1 MIRIITFLLGFYVS
15 SLLKRY
21 WTKVSRVPD
30 AEDAL
35 VALGG
40 LTTEKAE
47 EVTKVT
53 SPSGVNEAKKM
64 VARYCLLAWT
74 MCFNTFSQ
82 PLAENFG
89 RVDQLVEKGLL
100 TEEEQAQLLEVPTKA
115 AGEERRVARLAS
127 DMWWVPLAWAINLV
141 NKTGNEKAPAEQ
153 RVLKDCPA
161 MVSHLVRYKLAL
173 DENKSMAE
181 NRLPNFYQQT
191 MHIVLY
197 IWIFCS
203 IGMAQDPT
211 HYLEKGKSG
220 IDIGFNQTG
229 TTGGLLLQLVR
240 NFPFTEMCIQGVLLG
255 WLFIADILNNPFGY
269 NLDYDTDLTEEL
281 EVNIWR
287 CSATLEQQAAQHP
300 AQTQRSPGEHR
311 EELWARIRPGQAG

>member
-53 SPSGVNEAKKM
+53 SPGGVNEAKKM

-100 TEEEQAQLLEVPTKA
+100 TEEEQAQLLEVLLLLPLPLPPPLLLLIPLLILLLLLLIKVPTKA

-161 MVSHLVRYKLAL
+161 MVSHLVR
-173 DENKSMAE
+173 
-181 NRLPNFYQQT
+181 
-191 MHIVLY
+191 
-197 IWIFCS
+197 W
-203 IGMAQDPT
+203 G
-211 HYLEKGKSG
+211 
-220 IDIGFNQTG
+220 
-229 TTGGLLLQLVR
+229 
-240 NFPFTEMCIQGVLLG
+240 
-255 WLFIADILNNPFGY
+255 
-269 NLDYDTDLTEEL
+269 
-281 EVNIWR
+281 
-287 CSATLEQQAAQHP
+287 
-300 AQTQRSPGEHR
+300 
-311 EELWARIRPGQAG
+311 

>member
-53 SPSGVNEAKKM
+53 SPGGVNEAKKM

-100 TEEEQAQLLEVPTKA
+100 TEEEQAQLLEVLLLLPLPPTPPPPPSNPPPHSPPPSPHQGAHEGGRRGAEGGA
-115 AGEERRVARLAS
+115 AGLGHVVGAS
-127 DMWWVPLAWAINLV
+127 GLGHQPRQQDGQREGA
-141 NKTGNEKAPAEQ
+141 GGAEGAQ
-153 RVLKDCPA
+153 G
-161 MVSHLVRYKLAL
+161 
-173 DENKSMAE
+173 
-181 NRLPNFYQQT
+181 LPR
-191 MHIVLY
+191 H
-197 IWIFCS
+197 
-203 IGMAQDPT
+203 
-211 HYLEKGKSG
+211 
-220 IDIGFNQTG
+220 
-229 TTGGLLLQLVR
+229 GLPPRQVGLTCR
-240 NFPFTEMCIQGVLLG
+240 IQS
-255 WLFIADILNNPFGY
+255 ADQ
-269 NLDYDTDLTEEL
+269 
-281 EVNIWR
+281 V
-287 CSATLEQQAAQHP
+287 QA
-300 AQTQRSPGEHR
+300 SS
-311 EELWARIRPGQAG
+311 